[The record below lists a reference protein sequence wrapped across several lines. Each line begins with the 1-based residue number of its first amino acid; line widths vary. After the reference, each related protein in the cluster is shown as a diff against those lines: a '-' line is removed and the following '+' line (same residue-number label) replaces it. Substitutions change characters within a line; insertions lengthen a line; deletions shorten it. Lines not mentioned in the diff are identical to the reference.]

1 LHLGTVVFA
10 MRLLYFDSSRR
21 LTFAD
26 FSRKTIPPYAIL
38 SHTWGDD
45 EFLFEDLVN
54 GTGESKAG
62 YEKIMFCGEQAAC
75 DSLQYFWVDTCCI
88 DKWKIPELSHAIN
101 SMFRWYK
108 NAAKC
113 YAFLSDVL
121 TPTTDAQ
128 LHQDTWEASFRKSR
142 WFTRGWTLQELLA
155 PASIDFFC
163 LERQRI
169 GDKASLEQQICEI
182 TRIPVTALRGDAL
195 DEFSVPERMAWMAGR
210 QTKEEEDMAYSLI
223 GIFAVSMEFR
233 YGEGK
238 ERALKRLQEEIG
250 KGTAPILFSNK
261 C

>member
-1 LHLGTVVFA
+1 
-10 MRLLYFDSSRR
+10 MRLLYFDSFGK
-21 LTFAD
+21 LTSAD
-26 FSRKTIPPYAIL
+26 FSRKTLPPYAIL

-54 GTGESKAG
+54 GTGASKAG
-62 YEKIMFCGEQAAC
+62 YKKIVFCGEQADR

-88 DKWKIPELSHAIN
+88 DKWKISELSHAIN

-113 YAFLSDVL
+113 YAILSDVSA
-121 TPTTDAQ
+121 PTTEAQ
-128 LHQDTWEASFRKSR
+128 LHQETWEESFRKSR

-155 PASIDFFC
+155 PALLEFFS
-163 LERQRI
+163 LEGQRI
-169 GDKASLEQQICEI
+169 GDKASLMQQICEI
-182 TRIPVTALRGDAL
+182 THIPVTALRGDSL
-195 DEFSVPERMAWMAGR
+195 DEFSVRERMAWMAGR

-223 GIFAVSMEFR
+223 GLLSVSMAFR

-238 ERALKRLQEEIG
+238 ERALNRLQEEVE
-250 KGTAPILFSNK
+250 KGSASILFSDK